1 MASAGVLKF
10 QAPRSQSRSR
20 PKAVQRRRRTLNC
33 IQCRS
38 LKVSCDRKLPCSRCE
53 WRGKS
58 HVCSYV
64 EFPDQASQRDGES
77 ATGCGVTCPITSV
90 FDHDDS
96 GHVDLVNS
104 HSLLPQLTLDW
115 RLAKTLT
122 GLYKQLSSVL
132 EFLNNPLEPPI
143 LVQRG
148 QTHWQAALDQVT
160 YIFLLLLLSIQMID
174 FCGPE

>member
-10 QAPRSQSRSR
+10 QLPRSQKDGSRSR
-20 PKAVQRRRRTLNC
+20 AKAVQRRRRTLNC
-33 IQCRS
+33 IQCKT

-58 HVCSYV
+58 HVCSY
-64 EFPDQASQRDGES
+64 DTQALYCAD
-77 ATGCGVTCPITSV
+77 VTRTITSV
-90 FDHDDS
+90 LEHDNS
-96 GHVDLVNS
+96 GHVDLSQCRGWEISTVVNS
-104 HSLLPQLTLDW
+104 HPLLPQLTLDW

-122 GLYKQLSSVL
+122 GMYKQLSSVL

-148 QTHWQAALDQVT
+148 QTHWQAVLDQVT
-160 YIFLLLLLSIQMID
+160 ARTCSS
-174 FCGPE
+174 CRCR